1 LSVNVADHTGTLWLS
16 CFDEAG
22 AAIVGMSAN
31 EAMKLKNEDEE
42 NGQTTNFMT
51 AMQEATCKT
60 FNFRVRAKMETYQDQ
75 PK

>member
-1 LSVNVADHTGTLWLS
+1 
-16 CFDEAG
+16 
-22 AAIVGMSAN
+22 MSAN
-31 EAMKLKNEDEE
+31 EAMKIKMDDDE
-42 NGQTTNFMT
+42 NGTTNFMN

>member
-1 LSVNVADHTGTLWLS
+1 LS

-22 AAIVGMSAN
+22 QAIVGVSAN
-31 EAMKLKNEDEE
+31 EAMKMKNDDDE
-42 NGQTTNFMT
+42 NSTQNFMT
-51 AMQEATCKT
+51 LMQEATCKT